1 VFRSVRSMPGAEIMS
16 RRHTA
21 ILAVLCGVLF
31 LDGLDISL
39 VGVALPSIKRELGL
53 GDSQLQWIVSGYVLG
68 YGGLLLLGGRTADL
82 LGRRRTLLIALGV
95 FALASLAGG
104 VTSNGSLLIYARF
117 LKGAAAAFTA
127 PAGLSIITTSFEEGP
142 QRNRAL
148 SLYGATGASGFS
160 LGLVI
165 GGLTTQVGW
174 RLAFLLPAPIA
185 LALLIAGLRVLPP
198 EVPRLHYAQRLDL
211 PGAVTLTAAMLLL
224 VRTVVEAPGNGW
236 GSGATVGAFAVTVLL
251 LGAFVVIERRSRSP
265 LLRLGLLRSS
275 ALIRANLGIMTLFG
289 AYVGFQFVL
298 TLYLQ
303 AMNHW
308 SPIRTALA
316 FLPVGVL
323 IAAGAVRIGPFVQRV
338 GTERLIAAG
347 FVGIV
352 IGYGLLL
359 RIAATPA
366 WIAVLLPTTLLV
378 GAGIGVAF
386 PPLNI
391 QAVSGIMAHEQGI
404 AGAIFQASNQ
414 IGAAVVLAVVTAVVT
429 SNGGASTE
437 RAVLLAAYRDGL
449 FVVAAVAAAGLLIA
463 LSALVWRP
471 VPAKMPA

>member
-1 VFRSVRSMPGAEIMS
+1 VS
-16 RRHTA
+16 RRHSLV
-21 ILAVLCGVLF
+21 LAVLCGVLF

-53 GDSQLQWIVSGYVLG
+53 DDSQLQWIVSGYVLG

-82 LGRRRTLLIALGV
+82 FGRRRTLLVALGV
-95 FALASLAGG
+95 FALASLLGG
-104 VTSNGSLLIYARF
+104 LTSDGTLLICARF
-117 LKGAAAAFTA
+117 LKGAAAAFMA
-127 PAGLSIITTSFEEGP
+127 PAGLSIITTTFAEGEA
-142 QRNRAL
+142 RNRAL

-185 LALLIAGLRVLPP
+185 VALLVAGMRVLPP
-198 EVPRLHYAQRLDL
+198 EVPRLHYARQLDL
-211 PGAVTLTAAMLLL
+211 PGAITLTSAMLLL
-224 VRTVVEAPGNGW
+224 VWTVVEAGSNGW
-236 GSGATVGAFAVTVLL
+236 GSAATIGSLAVVVLL
-251 LGAFVVIERRSRSP
+251 GVAFVAVERRARSP
-265 LLRLGLLRSS
+265 LLRLGLLRSPGVV
-275 ALIRANLGIMTLFG
+275 RASFGIMTLFG

-323 IAAGAVRIGPFVQRV
+323 IAVGAVRVGPVVERV

-347 FVGIV
+347 FLGIV
-352 IGYGLLL
+352 LGYVLLL

-366 WIAVLLPTTLLV
+366 WLTVLLPTSLLV
-378 GAGIGVAF
+378 GVGIGVAF

-391 QAVSGIMAHEQGI
+391 LAVTGIAPHEQGV
-404 AGAIFQASNQ
+404 AGALFQASNQ
-414 IGAAVVLAVVTAVVT
+414 IGAAVVLALVTAVVT
-429 SNGGASTE
+429 ANGGASTD
-437 RAVLLAAYRDGL
+437 RMTLLGAYRDGL
-449 FVVAAVAAAGLLIA
+449 VVVVVVGATGLLIA
-463 LSALVWRP
+463 LSALLWRP
-471 VPAKMPA
+471 VAGEAPA